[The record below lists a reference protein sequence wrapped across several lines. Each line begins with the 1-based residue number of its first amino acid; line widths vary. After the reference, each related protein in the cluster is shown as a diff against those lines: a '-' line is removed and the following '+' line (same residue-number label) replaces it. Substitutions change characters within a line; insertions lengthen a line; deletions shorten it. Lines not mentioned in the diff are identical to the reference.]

1 MKKLLFLILAATFLT
16 VQAFA
21 RIPAKITDAFQ
32 ARYAGATNVEWRHN
46 IGRYKAIFN
55 LGEYQMQAKFDRK
68 GKWLESEK
76 MLKKEMLPMTIKN
89 SLSKSKYRQWKI
101 KSFHEEYLP
110 NEKSY
115 YQITVVKGDFNK
127 KSLMF
132 DHQGQLIG

>member
-32 ARYAGATNVEWRHN
+32 ARYAGAINVEWRHN
-46 IGRYKAIFN
+46 IGRYKAIFK

-76 MLKKEMLPMTIKN
+76 MLKKDMLPVTIKN

-115 YQITVVKGDFNK
+115 CQITVVKGDFNK
-127 KSLMF
+127 KSLIF